1 MDKTLHVLQ
10 HALGLD
16 QYGRGAGHRN
26 YFVTDC
32 GTTDWPTC
40 VMAAADGLMTQTKG
54 NAITGGGDV
63 FRVTPAGMVWVQ
75 QHSPKAPTLTRAQRT
90 YREWSRHDNGMT
102 FGEWLKARGAVGAA

>member
-1 MDKTLHVLQ
+1 MEKTLHVLQ

-40 VMAAADGLMTQTKG
+40 VMTAADGLMTQTKG

-75 QHSPKAPTLTRAQRT
+75 QHSPKVLMLIRVQRT
-90 YREWSRHDNGMT
+90 YRKWARADNNMT
-102 FGEWLKARGAVGAA
+102 FGTWLKAHNAIGTA